1 MKPAPF
7 THHRPDSID
16 EAVSLLDRYDQAKV
30 LAGNQSLGIAMARR
44 IETPDHLID
53 LSEIDKLAFVET
65 TPSTV
70 RVGAMTKHRTIEHS
84 DRLAQCLPMLPD
96 AGGKIAGPSVR
107 NQGTIGGSLAN
118 ADPAGNFP
126 TALKALGGT
135 VTLRSNEGTRDVD
148 SEEFFID
155 DGITACQSN
164 EIIQSISVPR
174 KPFPIEQ
181 TGMAFV
187 RLKRAAQKWPIVS
200 AATAIRVDNP
210 DVKSPMIK
218 EARIALANAGP
229 IPLRV
234 SAAEEILEGGEL
246 TNDQI
251 QAVID
256 VVSEITDPSEEMHA
270 DSTYRTEVAGEY
282 ARRSLEQ
289 SYARARNADEIPWT
303 EH

>member
-16 EAVSLLDRYDQAKV
+16 KAVSLLDKYDQTKV

-53 LSEIDKLAFVET
+53 LGEIDELAFVET
-65 TPSTV
+65 TPTTV
-70 RVGAMTKHRTIEHS
+70 RIGAMTKHRTIEHS
-84 DRLAQCLPMLPD
+84 DRLTQCLPMLPD

-107 NQGTIGGSLAN
+107 NQGTIGGSIAN

-126 TALKALGGT
+126 TAIKALGGT
-135 VTLRSNEGTRDVD
+135 VRLRSNGGTRDVD
-148 SEEFFID
+148 SAEFFVD
-155 DGITACQSN
+155 DGITLCKSN
-164 EIIQSISVPR
+164 EIVQSISIPR
-174 KPFPIEQ
+174 EQFPTDQ

-210 DVKSPMIK
+210 GAESPIIK
-218 EARIALANAGP
+218 EARIGLANAGS

-234 SAAEEILEGGEL
+234 SAAEDILEEDEL
-246 TNDQI
+246 TSDQI
-251 QAVID
+251 QTVID
-256 VVSEITDPSEEMHA
+256 VVTEITDPNEEMHA

-282 ARRSLEQ
+282 VRRSLEQ

>member
-16 EAVSLLDRYDQAKV
+16 EAVSLLDKYDQAKV

-53 LSEIDKLAFVET
+53 LGEIDELAFVET
-65 TPSTV
+65 TPTTV
-70 RVGAMTKHRTIEHS
+70 RIGAMTKHRTIEHS
-84 DRLAQCLPMLPD
+84 DRLSECLPMLPD

-107 NQGTIGGSLAN
+107 NKGTIGGSIAN

-126 TALKALGGT
+126 TAIKALGGT
-135 VTLRSNEGTRDVD
+135 VMLRSNGGTRDVD

-155 DGITACQSN
+155 DGITACESN
-164 EIIQSISVPR
+164 EIIQCISIPK
-174 KPFPIEQ
+174 KPFPIDQ

-200 AATAIRVDNP
+200 AATAIRVNNP
-210 DVKSPMIK
+210 DAESPIIK
-218 EARIALANAGP
+218 ESRIAIANAGS
-229 IPLRV
+229 IPLRA
-234 SAAEEILEGGEL
+234 SAAEDILEGNKL
-246 TNDQI
+246 SSDQI

-256 VVSEITDPSEEMHA
+256 AVAKITDPNEEMHA

-282 ARRSLEQ
+282 VRRSLEQ